1 MSKSIGSALTQNGW
15 VDFTFDLSDYAGDN
29 IWLVLTN
36 DANGGENVAG
46 LGAALGVP
54 RITL

>member
-36 DANGGENVAG
+36 DANGGENVA
-46 LGAALGVP
+46 ARWA
-54 RITL
+54 RIEIVTE